1 MDDTLYRLTLDDYS
15 AASFT
20 SFGKSYYGTLEQ
32 IGAFIQSLEKDEDLK
47 GRYKE
52 LTDAFHQYE
61 AGNTNVQHNV
71 AYQKVPLLEPVKLV
85 GTATQRLD
93 NYRWDHTNTWGWA
106 YTMRCDT
113 VETQHYW
120 ISADGYHARC
130 VVALFENLAYHG
142 VGKEWSRIG
151 DLLWGFPHIIEASG
165 NLVTNTLLVEEKR
178 FSRRKDMF
186 ADKEA
191 FMEQRDV
198 NFQEFCN
205 DIFGDG

>member
-1 MDDTLYRLTLDDYS
+1 MEGWLAKMDDTLYRLTLDDYS

-93 NYRWDHTNTWGWA
+93 NYRWDHTNTWG
-106 YTMRCDT
+106 
-113 VETQHYW
+113 
-120 ISADGYHARC
+120 
-130 VVALFENLAYHG
+130 
-142 VGKEWSRIG
+142 
-151 DLLWGFPHIIEASG
+151 
-165 NLVTNTLLVEEKR
+165 
-178 FSRRKDMF
+178 
-186 ADKEA
+186 
-191 FMEQRDV
+191 
-198 NFQEFCN
+198 
-205 DIFGDG
+205 